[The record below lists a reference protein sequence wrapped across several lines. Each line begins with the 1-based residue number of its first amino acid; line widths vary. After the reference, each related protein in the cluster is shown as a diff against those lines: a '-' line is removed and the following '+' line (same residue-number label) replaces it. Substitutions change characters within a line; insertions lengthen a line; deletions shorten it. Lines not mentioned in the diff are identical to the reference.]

1 MSNKIDVE
9 DNEKEKENENDYDN
23 EKLLNKLT
31 IETKKPK
38 INIYFFSKT
47 IFILFNFFIIF
58 YKKSTE
64 LKEQNIQKI
73 PAKENIFNKNYTIE
87 NITNIDNSS
96 FNKQKKIPKLNNN
109 KTIVSIFA
117 GRKRYLKL
125 LLKYLMNLK
134 NNNKIHEIHF
144 WQFTNNKEDLDYISS
159 IANIHKTTGVFKDFQ
174 SIYPVIENNEFQI
187 SIKQEKEKGGAV
199 ILINDKYE
207 ITFQFIDN
215 SFMEITIKKEDKIY
229 SVLQENKYYSKEF
242 SVYNIK
248 ILNKELIIT
257 GKNNLY
263 IKTKIEDN
271 NINSVKIHST
281 ENSLTVWDY
290 KEKKNEGLKI
300 FDSAYR
306 ACEHWYESYKFY
318 LDYDFDIFIKV
329 DDDITFI
336 DINRFDEFIDYINLF
351 KKNITLPNLVNQAVS
366 VYFNNKY
373 GLLPNNILD
382 KKYLNKRSP
391 LNIFNYYKDGKQSV
405 KIHEYF
411 LDNVDKF
418 INNDMKPEQ
427 LNGQKPSICMFGM
440 TKESFNNVYSPQ
452 AIWKRSSEPN
462 NVRFLDEPYTY
473 GLLNN
478 YIYPRFV
485 CAHYAF
491 GSQRRSGLSESYLE
505 RYENLAN
512 KFLNNIA

>member
-1 MSNKIDVE
+1 MKDKINYNE
-9 DNEKEKENENDYDN
+9 IEKEKCN
-23 EKLLNKLT
+23 NKLT
-31 IETKKPK
+31 DSISNKTKK
-38 INIYFFSKT
+38 
-47 IFILFNFFIIF
+47 IFINFRLILSFIYILFFCSIAF
-58 YKKSTE
+58 YAIKSKI
-64 LKEQNIQKI
+64 KEQYIPNLRNNKIVTKNINRKI
-73 PAKENIFNKNYTIE
+73 
-87 NITNIDNSS
+87 
-96 FNKQKKIPKLNNN
+96 NN
-109 KTIVSIFA
+109 KTIVVIFA

-144 WQFTNNKEDLDYISS
+144 WQFTNNKEDLDYINS

-174 SIYPVIENNEFQI
+174 NIYPVIENNEFQI

-215 SFMEITIKKEDKIY
+215 SFMEITITEGDKIY

-263 IKTKIEDN
+263 IKAKIEDN

-351 KKNITLPNLVNQAVS
+351 KKNITLPNLVNQAV
-366 VYFNNKY
+366 
-373 GLLPNNILD
+373 
-382 KKYLNKRSP
+382 
-391 LNIFNYYKDGKQSV
+391 
-405 KIHEYF
+405 
-411 LDNVDKF
+411 
-418 INNDMKPEQ
+418 
-427 LNGQKPSICMFGM
+427 
-440 TKESFNNVYSPQ
+440 
-452 AIWKRSSEPN
+452 
-462 NVRFLDEPYTY
+462 
-473 GLLNN
+473 
-478 YIYPRFV
+478 
-485 CAHYAF
+485 
-491 GSQRRSGLSESYLE
+491 
-505 RYENLAN
+505 
-512 KFLNNIA
+512 

>member
-1 MSNKIDVE
+1 MEDKINY
-9 DNEKEKENENDYDN
+9 NEMENENYN
-23 EKLLNKLT
+23 HKLIDSISNK
-31 IETKKPK
+31 TKKCFLNFRL
-38 INIYFFSKT
+38 ILSF
-47 IFILFNFFIIF
+47 IFILFFFSFAF
-58 YKKSTE
+58 YAVKSKI
-64 LKEQNIQKI
+64 KEQNIPNLRNNKI
-73 PAKENIFNKNYTIE
+73 VTENING
-87 NITNIDNSS
+87 
-96 FNKQKKIPKLNNN
+96 KINN
-109 KTIVSIFA
+109 KTIVVIFA

-144 WQFTNNKEDLDYISS
+144 WQFTNNKEDLDYLSS
-159 IANIHKTTGVFKDFQ
+159 IANVHKTTGVFKDFQ
-174 SIYPVIENNEFQI
+174 SIYPVIENNEFKI

-271 NINSVKIHST
+271 SINSVKIHST

-318 LDYDFDIFIKV
+318 LDYDFDIFIKM

>member
-1 MSNKIDVE
+1 MEDKINY
-9 DNEKEKENENDYDN
+9 NEMENENYN
-23 EKLLNKLT
+23 HKLIDSISNK
-31 IETKKPK
+31 TKKCFLNFRL
-38 INIYFFSKT
+38 ILSF
-47 IFILFNFFIIF
+47 IFILFFFSFAF
-58 YKKSTE
+58 YAMKSKI
-64 LKEQNIQKI
+64 KEQNIPNLRNNKI
-73 PAKENIFNKNYTIE
+73 VTENING
-87 NITNIDNSS
+87 
-96 FNKQKKIPKLNNN
+96 KINN
-109 KTIVSIFA
+109 KTIVVIFA

-144 WQFTNNKEDLDYISS
+144 WQFTNNKEDLDYLSS

-174 SIYPVIENNEFQI
+174 SIYPAIENNEFQI

-207 ITFQFIDN
+207 ITFQFINN
-215 SFMEITIKKEDKIY
+215 SFMEITITGGDNSISKRQKNIY
-229 SVLQENKYYSKEF
+229 NSKEF
-242 SVYNIK
+242 SDYNIK
-248 ILNKELIIT
+248 ISDKRLMVT
-257 GKNNLY
+257 GKNNLN
-263 IKTKIEDN
+263 IKYNIEDN
-271 NINSVKIHST
+271 NIDSVKIHST

-391 LNIFNYYKDGKQSV
+391 LNIYNYYKDGKQSV

-462 NVRFLDEPYTY
+462 NVRFHDEPYTY

-491 GSQRRSGLSESYLE
+491 GPQRTSGLSESYLE
-505 RYENLAN
+505 RYGNLAN
-512 KFLNNIA
+512 KFLNISEL